1 MRRVRALLANA
12 RTLLEL
18 NAGANRRDAALMLEE
33 ALSALGGGDAAL
45 GGMIESALAS
55 LNAGGKLGGSAALR
69 QLDAILEQI
78 PANP

>member
-1 MRRVRALLANA
+1 MTHLEMMEVEAIHLAM
-12 RTLLEL
+12 
-18 NAGANRRDAALMLEE
+18 MLEE

-45 GGMIESALAS
+45 GGMLESALAS

>member
-1 MRRVRALLANA
+1 MGRVRALLANA

>member
-1 MRRVRALLANA
+1 
-12 RTLLEL
+12 
-18 NAGANRRDAALMLEE
+18 MLEE

>member
-1 MRRVRALLANA
+1 MRALLANA